1 MRSALHP
8 IPNNERFQQFRNRW
22 RNLWRD
28 LTPICPS
35 NFFSIRYHRKLETY
49 IFEKFVLSF
58 VLFEE
63 GNISKEKKCYVFSK
77 VFIPQQS
84 GRILLTRNTKHESI
98 KCEEGRRSRNEKR
111 FFTERTKNSRRI
123 EFLRRLGILN
133 ENSMKSKH
141 RRMFVINIVELHG
154 WINWRSSSD
163 SSRLFSHTGVRA
175 HYCATIMRI
184 VHLVP
189 ILSYNGN
196 VEYRIKFAVF
206 SLSHNSLTQ
215 LLSIQLWQTM
225 ERIIHIVRGILYS

>member
-58 VLFEE
+58 VLFEG

-84 GRILLTRNTKHESI
+84 GRILLTRNTKHEPI

-141 RRMFVINIVELHG
+141 RRMFVINIC
-154 WINWRSSSD
+154 WIA
-163 SSRLFSHTGVRA
+163 RLNKL
-175 HYCATIMRI
+175 TIE
-184 VHLVP
+184 LVP
-189 ILSYNGN
+189 IHRDCFRTL
-196 VEYRIKFAVF
+196 VCA
-206 SLSHNSLTQ
+206 
-215 LLSIQLWQTM
+215 
-225 ERIIHIVRGILYS
+225 RIIALRLCASFISYRFYRTTVM